1 MNEMNREEVRFATGS
16 LIMTVIL
23 VMTPLHPTQPPNSHC
38 VVCIVSSYGSPRVDM
53 QEGRG
58 S

>member
-1 MNEMNREEVRFATGS
+1 MNREEVRFATGS